1 MLWLL
6 QVIFA
11 ADEKRDTDAIYAA
24 GWNCKVGKGAGQG
37 KQPDAHNSTVTIT

>member
-1 MLWLL
+1 MSLNAQKDFFAAELCLLLLAL

-24 GWNCKVGKGAGQG
+24 GWNCKVGMG
-37 KQPDAHNSTVTIT
+37 